1 MASIP
6 SIALRNQKIVDMWRE
21 NQTSTEIANELG
33 MTRSAV
39 MGVVHRS
46 GERKTLAKGKTSS
59 LPVHPSPAPKPILAL
74 APQPVSAPAPKPILE
89 KEIVLKKEGKNIMDL
104 GPFDCRWVFND
115 GSFCCEKKAN
125 RSYCTDHAKIVYVL
139 PYKKGA
145 PRQRPTLARQLA

>member
-1 MASIP
+1 
-6 SIALRNQKIVDMWRE
+6 MWRE

-39 MGVVHRS
+39 MGVVHRNA
-46 GERKTLAKGKTSS
+46 ERKTLLKTQAS
-59 LPVHPSPAPKPILAL
+59 LPAQEPKLFQNEIIEEKVSP
-74 APQPVSAPAPKPILE
+74 
-89 KEIVLKKEGKNIMDL
+89 KKEGKDIMDL

-125 RSYCTDHAKIVYVL
+125 RSYCKDHAKLVYVL